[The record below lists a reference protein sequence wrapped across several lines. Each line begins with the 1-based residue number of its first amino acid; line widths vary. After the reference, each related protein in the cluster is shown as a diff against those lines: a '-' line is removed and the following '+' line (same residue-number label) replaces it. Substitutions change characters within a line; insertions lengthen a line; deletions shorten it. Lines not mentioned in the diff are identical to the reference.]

1 VAIFIEVVRLLLK
14 TGRKKEGKRREIIE
28 RPRAA
33 IDANK
38 AAEPRARKLSEEMR
52 RLISLLDLDSFL
64 RGRESLSLAPS
75 LFPFTSLAL
84 LSRFTGRRPP
94 ARNIPARGRYLESLG
109 VYSFI
114 GTIRP
119 TRNIPPRCY
128 VDSHERKRQFVSAT
142 PPPASSPARMPTPSE
157 N

>member
-1 VAIFIEVVRLLLK
+1 MPIFIEVVRLLLK

-64 RGRESLSLAPS
+64 RGRESLSLS
-75 LFPFTSLAL
+75 LPLSSRSPLSLSYLDSPGGGHRREIYRHAAGISN
-84 LSRFTGRRPP
+84 LSAFIRLSVLFGRLAIFR
-94 ARNIPARGRYLESLG
+94 LD
-109 VYSFI
+109 V
-114 GTIRP
+114 T
-119 TRNIPPRCY
+119 
-128 VDSHERKRQFVSAT
+128 
-142 PPPASSPARMPTPSE
+142 
-157 N
+157 